1 MNSSLGLG
9 LREDVIDTKL
19 EVAVDAEEG
28 RRRREYNMVE
38 IRKNHREESLQK
50 KRREGLQA
58 QPMLASLHSS
68 AVEKKLEN
76 LPAMVVGTWANDSN
90 MQLEAT
96 TQFRKLLSIGSTEMP
111 NAMETIFQAAL
122 ALGRHGGVDELMGDM
137 ESAALLYSKAERL
150 LVFLLVEAPSLI
162 LNPPFSL
169 TNLDRY
175 RL

>member
-9 LREDVIDTKL
+9 LREDVIDAKL

-58 QPMLASLHSS
+58 QPMLAFLHSS

-76 LPAMVVGTWANDSN
+76 LPAMVV
-90 MQLEAT
+90 
-96 TQFRKLLSIGSTEMP
+96 GSTEMP

-137 ESAALLYSKAERL
+137 ESAALSQGYSRSQMMAL
-150 LVFLLVEAPSLI
+150 LKCKDQP
-162 LNPPFSL
+162 
-169 TNLDRY
+169 
-175 RL
+175 

>member
-58 QPMLASLHSS
+58 QPMLAFLHSS
-68 AVEKKLEN
+68 AVEKKEVQRCLMQWRQYFKPP
-76 LPAMVVGTWANDSN
+76 LPWED
-90 MQLEAT
+90 
-96 TQFRKLLSIGSTEMP
+96 
-111 NAMETIFQAAL
+111 ME
-122 ALGRHGGVDELMGDM
+122 ELM
-137 ESAALLYSKAERL
+137 SSWVIWKVQLYCIQRL
-150 LVFLLVEAPSLI
+150 SV
-162 LNPPFSL
+162 
-169 TNLDRY
+169 Y
-175 RL
+175 